1 MPFSGFKDFAECVL
15 KQKKKGHPDDVAKK
29 ICGKLQSKE
38 ENNLNK
44 FSVFCRIDLKK
55 ESKESTFEVLRVG
68 TLQDRGMKITQKM
81 LEQYVQN
88 FIDNGYNG
96 SEISVNMN
104 HKVGTEAA
112 GWIKNLFIE
121 KTKLMMSVEWTSL
134 GKEYLEKKLYK
145 FISVELWSQIKH
157 WKTGKVVDNV
167 LSGAALTNDP
177 GLGGQ
182 TPIPLNRIKFL
193 SYNKPNMEIFKM
205 LLEKL
210 ANKKAVNKEEK
221 TLLKK
226 AFMTLEDEQ
235 KEEVKEEMKEV
246 EEKPEQTEEEKKA
259 EEDKKTEEDK
269 DDEEKK
275 KEELKRTALE
285 SRLANLE
292 KENNKLKVDSKKIK
306 LEKIASELMLNEK
319 TGKGFAGE
327 NTKEEVVELMM
338 DMSDEQIVKFVKL
351 QAKSRTVEVAPAGKT
366 GTNEP
371 NNSEKTLLEKAEKYM
386 AEHKCDYREALEKVT
401 PEGFSV

>member
-1 MPFSGFKDFAECVL
+1 
-15 KQKKKGHPDDVAKK
+15 
-29 ICGKLQSKE
+29 
-38 ENNLNK
+38 
-44 FSVFCRIDLKK
+44 
-55 ESKESTFEVLRVG
+55 
-68 TLQDRGMKITQKM
+68 
-81 LEQYVQN
+81 
-88 FIDNGYNG
+88 
-96 SEISVNMN
+96 
-104 HKVGTEAA
+104 
-112 GWIKNLFIE
+112 
-121 KTKLMMSVEWTSL
+121 
-134 GKEYLEKKLYK
+134 
-145 FISVELWSQIKH
+145 
-157 WKTGKVVDNV
+157 
-167 LSGAALTNDP
+167 
-177 GLGGQ
+177 
-182 TPIPLNRIKFL
+182 
-193 SYNKPNMEIFKM
+193 
-205 LLEKL
+205 
-210 ANKKAVNKEEK
+210 
-221 TLLKK
+221 
-226 AFMTLEDEQ
+226 
-235 KEEVKEEMKEV
+235 MKEV